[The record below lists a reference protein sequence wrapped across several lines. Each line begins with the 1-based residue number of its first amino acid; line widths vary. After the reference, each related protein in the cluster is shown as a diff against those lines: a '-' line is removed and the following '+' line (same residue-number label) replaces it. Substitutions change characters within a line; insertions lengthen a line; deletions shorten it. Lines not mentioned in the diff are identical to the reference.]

1 MKFNI
6 LIIDDEKNIREGLS
20 AALEMEGYN
29 TVLAENGKQGL
40 ELFAKGDIDL
50 VITDLRMPEVTGE
63 QVMQKILSEN
73 PGVPVIVL
81 TGHGSIDSAVDAMR
95 LGAYDFLT
103 KPLNLDRLTLI
114 VKRALQGR
122 ELSLQHRHLQEELN
136 GKKVFESIIGKSNQM
151 QKVFDMIRR
160 VADTK
165 ASVLITGESGV
176 GKELIANA
184 IHNLSSRKDKPM
196 IRVHCAALTE
206 TLLESELFGHE
217 KGSFSGAVARKR
229 GRFELAN
236 GGTIFLDEIGEIN
249 QNVQI
254 KLLRVLQDKKFERV
268 GGEETI
274 EVDVRVVA
282 ATNKNLLEEIKKG
295 NFREDLYYRLNV
307 VHIEVPTLRERK
319 EDIPLLV
326 ADFIKTCAKENGKN
340 IDGIDNKT
348 RSILYN
354 YDWPGNIRQ
363 LKNCIESAVVMCQ
376 GNIIT
381 VEDPVEYTIE
391 GINQIQVNNNS
402 GLTFSKAL
410 RSILRQDPNIIMIG
424 EIRDEETAQIACRAA
439 ISGHLVLSTLHT
451 NSSIDAIT
459 RLLDMGIP
467 RYLVTS
473 ALRAVISQRLVRRLC
488 PICKK
493 KFVPSNEINKK
504 FHLTPGTILFN
515 KGGCENCY
523 YTGYKGRM
531 LLSEI
536 LIVDDNFKELIS
548 NLATTKKLEN
558 YARKN
563 GMIFLEEK
571 YQAAVMSGNTTI
583 EEKMH

>member
-20 AALEMEGYN
+20 ASLEMEGYN
-29 TVLAENGKQGL
+29 TVLAENGKEGL

-50 VITDLRMPEVTGE
+50 VITDLRMPQVTGE
-63 QVMQKILSEN
+63 EVLEKIISGS
-73 PGVPVIVL
+73 PGIPVIVL
-81 TGHGSIDSAVDAMR
+81 TGHGSIDTAVEAMR
-95 LGAYDFLT
+95 KGAYDFLT

-122 ELSLQHRHLQEELN
+122 TLTLQHRLLQEELQELQ
-136 GKKVFESIIGKSNQM
+136 GKKVFESMIGKSSQM
-151 QKVFDMIRR
+151 QKVFDTIKR
-160 VADTK
+160 VADSK

-176 GKELIANA
+176 GKELISNA

-217 KGSFSGAVARKR
+217 KGAFSGAISRKR

-307 VHIEVPTLRERK
+307 VNIEVPPLRERK

-326 ADFIKTCAKENGKN
+326 AEFIKTFAKENSKQIEGL
-340 IDGIDNKT
+340 DNKT

-376 GNIIT
+376 GNVITVDDLPPGIVSTNENESIKIPIGIPMEEAEKIIIT
-381 VEDPVEYTIE
+381 ENLAYFKGNKSKTADVL
-391 GINQIQVNNNS
+391 QI
-402 GLTFSKAL
+402 GRK
-410 RSILRQDPNIIMIG
+410 
-424 EIRDEETAQIACRAA
+424 
-439 ISGHLVLSTLHT
+439 TLH
-451 NSSIDAIT
+451 
-459 RLLDMGIP
+459 R
-467 RYLVTS
+467 
-473 ALRAVISQRLVRRLC
+473 
-488 PICKK
+488 
-493 KFVPSNEINKK
+493 
-504 FHLTPGTILFN
+504 
-515 KGGCENCY
+515 
-523 YTGYKGRM
+523 
-531 LLSEI
+531 
-536 LIVDDNFKELIS
+536 
-548 NLATTKKLEN
+548 KLED
-558 YARKN
+558 
-563 GMIFLEEK
+563 
-571 YQAAVMSGNTTI
+571 MSLQNFAN
-583 EEKMH
+583 E